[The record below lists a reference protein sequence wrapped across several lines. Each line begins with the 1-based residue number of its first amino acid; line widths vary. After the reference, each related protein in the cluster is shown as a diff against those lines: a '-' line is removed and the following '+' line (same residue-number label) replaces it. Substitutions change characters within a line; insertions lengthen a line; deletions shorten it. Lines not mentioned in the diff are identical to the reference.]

1 MSETMLMTDVARGND
16 CRVGMSAKCKN
27 LSDVTDG
34 KSIIQLF
41 L

>member
-16 CRVGMSAKCKN
+16 RVGMSAKCKN